1 MTAKFFPISYYTSIL
16 LLETNLSKD
25 RVDSIPIFDTTN
37 DKRERER
44 ETRRKK
50 EKRVE
55 NNEEKQTFQKLS
67 NVPELWRSFK
77 GGRDK
82 VFRNGNRREIA
93 YSFHTRTASKKTAN
107 QIDSSSGICSW
118 IRSRYRV
125 GVSFVGQP
133 LEISLL
139 LAV

>member
-1 MTAKFFPISYYTSIL
+1 MTAKFSQFLIIHLFFSLKQISRKIELIL
-16 LLETNLSKD
+16 S
-25 RVDSIPIFDTTN
+25 RYSIPRTIK
-37 DKRERER
+37 KRERG
-44 ETRRKK
+44 TRRKK

-107 QIDSSSGICSW
+107 QIDSSSGICWW

>member
-1 MTAKFFPISYYTSIL
+1 MTAKFSQFLIIHLFFSLKQISRKIELIL
-16 LLETNLSKD
+16 S
-25 RVDSIPIFDTTN
+25 RYSIPRTMK
-37 DKRERER
+37 KRERG
-44 ETRRKK
+44 TRRKK

>member
-1 MTAKFFPISYYTSIL
+1 MTAKFSQFLIIHLFFSLKQISRKIELIL
-16 LLETNLSKD
+16 S
-25 RVDSIPIFDTTN
+25 RYSIPRTM
-37 DKRERER
+37 KKRER

-77 GGRDK
+77 GRRDK

>member
-1 MTAKFFPISYYTSIL
+1 MTAKFSQFLIIHLFFSLKQISRKIELIL
-16 LLETNLSKD
+16 S
-25 RVDSIPIFDTTN
+25 RYSIPRTIK
-37 DKRERER
+37 KREGG
-44 ETRRKK
+44 TRRKK